1 MNNLLSTPFEWHHFN
16 LALLAWF
23 ISFILSEKLGL
34 SYRLKVMFGIKPTKQ
49 IKPLDCYPCFSFW
62 FALLFS
68 LNLYIAII
76 VYFVAFKI
84 DQENGN

>member
-1 MNNLLSTPFEWHHFN
+1 
-16 LALLAWF
+16 
-23 ISFILSEKLGL
+23 
-34 SYRLKVMFGIKPTKQ
+34 MFGIKPTTQ

-68 LNLYIAII
+68 LNLYVAII